1 MFVPA
6 ILLAGKT
13 SRGQCYKMF
22 FLLDLQIFWRVSAN
36 SGVTKTKKSVM
47 RGCHLDCSFDCQCD
61 RRSFEHVGK
70 HQNLKKKEEN
80 NQKQGSLTEGEGSV
94 PLTSSS
100 RQIVMGKKVKN
111 QYKNELI

>member
-1 MFVPA
+1 MFVLA

-13 SRGQCYKMF
+13 SRGQCYKI
-22 FLLDLQIFWRVSAN
+22 DLQIFSAN
-36 SGVTKTKKSVM
+36 SGVTKTKESVM